1 MQQVLDNEAYRNTTL
16 EQFDDVTYV
25 YDDVT
30 YATGTGQRGVPQH
43 NTRAVPKAAQVQPK
57 FHLQLRP
64 SYVRRH
70 LERQVS
76 SYI

>member
-1 MQQVLDNEAYRNTTL
+1 MTYVY
-16 EQFDDVTYV
+16 DDVTYV

-43 NTRAVPKAAQVQPK
+43 NTRGVPQAAQVQPK

-76 SYI
+76 TFFLYF